1 MREAVLPGQCRW
13 LADTVLRPRD
23 RVQLVVIAYRFGLV
37 RPARLH
43 SLHAVPKDP
52 ASALRG

>member
-23 RVQLVVIAYRFGLV
+23 RVRLVVIAYRFGLV
-37 RPARLH
+37 RPARLR